1 MMKEGRDIREQFVS
15 DSKANL
21 IVRLD
26 NFVDD
31 VMADSV
37 VFFDTENQVSLNGTW
52 VPDEENTDI
61 VFKVQKFLGLLSS

>member
-1 MMKEGRDIREQFVS
+1 MVKEGRDIREQFVS

-37 VFFDTENQVSLNGTW
+37 VFFDTENQVSLNGT
-52 VPDEENTDI
+52 
-61 VFKVQKFLGLLSS
+61 